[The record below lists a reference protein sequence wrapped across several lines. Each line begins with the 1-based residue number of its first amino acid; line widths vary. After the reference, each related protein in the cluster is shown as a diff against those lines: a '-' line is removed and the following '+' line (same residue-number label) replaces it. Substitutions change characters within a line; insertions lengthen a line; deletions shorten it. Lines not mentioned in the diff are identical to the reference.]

1 MTTSKVR
8 AGELL
13 ALVGAVCVI
22 GSLLVPYYEGPATGV
37 LNAWDTFGPGVAL
50 LLAATAAALLLFVAT
65 LTERTTA
72 LPVAAAVWTA
82 PLGLA
87 GLIAAIVRLLERPQH
102 ATHVCSG
109 GWLALVGTLAI
120 ALGAWRAIHDERRPL
135 YPPADP
141 PPRPRPGAGAGN
153 GFA

>member
-1 MTTSKVR
+1 MSTSKVR

-13 ALVGAVCVI
+13 ALAGAVCVI
-22 GSLLVPYYEGPATGV
+22 VSLLVPYYEGPATGT
-37 LNAWDTFGPGVAL
+37 LKAFDTFGPGVAL
-50 LLAATAAALLLFVAT
+50 LLAATAAALAMFASA

-87 GLIAAIVRLLERPQH
+87 ALIAAIVRLLERPQH
-102 ATHVCSG
+102 ATHVCAG
-109 GWLALVGTLAI
+109 GWLALAGALAI
-120 ALGAWRAIHDERRPL
+120 LLGSWRAVHDERRPL

-141 PPRPRPGAGAGN
+141 PAKPRPAAGAGS
-153 GFA
+153 GVA